1 MSPFSERGAA
11 FAPLQPHTKESHN
24 QRNQGVASSI
34 FAFFRDLTDILLI
47 SI

>member
-24 QRNQGVASSI
+24 QRNQGVTSSI